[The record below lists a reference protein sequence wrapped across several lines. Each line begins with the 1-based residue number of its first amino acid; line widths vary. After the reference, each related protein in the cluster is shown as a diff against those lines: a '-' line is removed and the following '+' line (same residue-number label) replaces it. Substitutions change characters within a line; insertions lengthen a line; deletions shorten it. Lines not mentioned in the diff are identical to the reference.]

1 MAVTPTQRQILTNP
15 GTQDKSQ
22 QIWDWALLK
31 ILTNVGTIQPD
42 GLSLSFKSVE
52 IYHSPVICNEYM
64 LIPIRF

>member
-31 ILTNVGTIQPD
+31 ILINVGTIQPD
-42 GLSLSFKSVE
+42 GLSLSFKSVK
-52 IYHSPVICNEYM
+52 I
-64 LIPIRF
+64 